1 MSEEKE
7 RKVPSIKIHPL
18 YVGSITRQTMVFGY
32 WLDPGKVMDAPL
44 IAWYI
49 EGSDKRILVDTG
61 GGDPSKIPPR
71 LNPYKRENDQ
81 SIENALKKIG
91 VNCEDID
98 IVIATHLH
106 WDHSAGN
113 GLFPRAKIIIQE
125 EELRSARSP
134 FPINVHGYIKSIVE
148 DIDYTVI
155 SGDKRIARGVEVIF
169 TPGHTYGMQ
178 GVMVE
183 ASERSYL
190 IAGDTFGLF
199 RNLES
204 NPPLISGIYVDLRKY
219 YETLEKISKLS
230 AFILPGHDFKVFERK
245 IYS

>member
-1 MSEEKE
+1 M
-7 RKVPSIKIHPL
+7 PSIKIHPL
-18 YVGSITRQTMVFGY
+18 YLGSITRQTMVFGY
-32 WLDPGKVMDAPL
+32 WLDPGKIIDAPL

-49 EGSDKRILVDTG
+49 EGSDKKILVDTG
-61 GGDPSKIPPR
+61 GGDPAKIHPR
-71 LNPYKRENDQ
+71 LNPYRRENDQ
-81 SIENALKKIG
+81 SIGNALKKIG
-91 VNCEDID
+91 VACEDID

-113 GLFPRAKIIIQE
+113 GLFPRAKIIVQE
-125 EELRSARSP
+125 EELQSARSP

-148 DIDYTVI
+148 DINYTVI
-155 SGDKRIARGVEVIF
+155 SGDKEIAEGVQVIF

-178 GVMVE
+178 GVLVE
-183 ASERSYL
+183 ASEKRYF

-204 NPPLISGIYVDLRKY
+204 DPPLISGIYVDLRRY
-219 YETLEKISKLS
+219 YESLAKISRLD

-245 IYS
+245 VYA